1 MIINGSCVVTLHYTL
16 TDDNE
21 QEIDAS
27 LETEPLIYLHNTSS
41 LLPGLEQALEGHQA
55 GDKFTVTVQP
65 EDGYGIA
72 DQTLVEKVPL
82 EAFSDINHLEVGM
95 QFELESEDGHGEQ
108 FAVTAI
114 DGDVVTIDANHL
126 LAGKVLH
133 FDVHIEAI
141 RAATA
146 EEIEAGYAI
155 T

>member
-1 MIINGSCVVTLHYTL
+1 
-16 TDDNE
+16 
-21 QEIDAS
+21 
-27 LETEPLIYLHNTSS
+27 
-41 LLPGLEQALEGHQA
+41 
-55 GDKFTVTVQP
+55 
-65 EDGYGIA
+65 
-72 DQTLVEKVPL
+72 
-82 EAFSDINHLEVGM
+82 M